1 MRNKMMIIKN
11 LFKEAAIIMVGGV
24 ILAIVTFLY
33 LHTLEYFNI

>member
-11 LFKEAAIIMVGGV
+11 LFKEAAIIMVGSV
-24 ILAIVTFLY
+24 ILFVVTFLY